1 MKQFLSMIVL
11 FTVLFIPHCDQQKDN
26 PVIPDN
32 LNNNGN
38 NNENNNFNVRIKGTI
53 TGMKKSGDSLSLA
66 DAKKVLVYSQYYYTL
81 TEISSDTFSVPANFG
96 TGVALIFLTGDNHYI
111 GHLSSRGLNM
121 LPLGNLVNG
130 EHTTIDLSTLTLVG
144 KTVIPSHDPF
154 GNAIVISD
162 QELQTLKT
170 VDGYFESIAKNLDA
184 DNDGLPDVLSN
195 KQLLLATQFN
205 LFGGHWGHNDT
216 LPTVMDTAHYY
227 ANYGLEIGGGSA
239 LSFYAANIILSGPE
253 QDPQNDIILWGFMKA
268 PACGGGRAFIASFA
282 RMENA
287 PPGAPWGTSF
297 LPFRKG
303 TYRLTL
309 DWDNVYSMEYSCLDI
324 KENLIHVTPTLHTDS
339 LGRLLSITFE
349 YKLPNGATV
358 NPASILSS
366 VMIQLSSRYT
376 QFLSLRMNDVNGKP
390 YFSELVFDVPVDIS
404 TLESILIGYDD
415 YIGNHYSIGWK

>member
-1 MKQFLSMIVL
+1 MKRFFSLIVL
-11 FTVLFIPHCDQQKDN
+11 VTIFFMPHCDQHKDN
-26 PVIPDN
+26 PVSPDN
-32 LNNNGN
+32 NNNNGDN
-38 NNENNNFNVRIKGTI
+38 NTFSVRIKGTI
-53 TGMKKSGDSLSLA
+53 AGMKKSGDSLSLA
-66 DAKKVLVYSQYYYTL
+66 DARKVLVYSQFYYTL
-81 TEISSDTFSVPANFG
+81 TEISSDTFSVPANYG
-96 TGVALIFLTGDNHYI
+96 TGVALIFLTDKNQYI

-130 EHTTIDLSTLTLVG
+130 EHTVIDLSTLTLVG
-144 KTVIPSHDPF
+144 KTVVPSRDPF
-154 GNAIVISD
+154 GNDIVISE
-162 QELQTLKT
+162 QELQTLRS

-184 DNDGLPDVLSN
+184 DNDSLPDVLSD
-195 KQLLLATQFN
+195 KQLLLATQFH

-216 LPTVMDTAHYY
+216 LPTAMDTAHYY

-239 LSFYAANIILSGPE
+239 LSFYAANIVLTGPV
-253 QDPQNDIILWGFMKA
+253 QDPQNDIVLWGFMKA

-282 RMENA
+282 RLENA

-309 DWDNVYSMEYSCLDI
+309 DWNNIHSVEYSCLDI

-349 YKLPNGATV
+349 YKLPSGATV

-376 QFLSLRMNDVNGKP
+376 QFLSLRMNDADGKP

-415 YIGNHYSIGWK
+415 YIGNHYSIGWR